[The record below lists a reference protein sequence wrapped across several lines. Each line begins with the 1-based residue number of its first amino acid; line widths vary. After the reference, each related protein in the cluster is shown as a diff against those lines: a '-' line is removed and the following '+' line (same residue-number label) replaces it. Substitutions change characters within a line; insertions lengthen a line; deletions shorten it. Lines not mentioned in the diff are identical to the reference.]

1 MPPADSSASSE
12 VLRLYTDHHA
22 WLIGWLRRRLDRSW
36 LAADLAQ
43 DTFLSLLNA
52 PEVAPIR
59 EPRPFLATIARRLV
73 ASHYRRQALEQDYLE
88 ALAHL
93 PEPLQPSPEEQLLA
107 VQALQALDRGLAGL
121 STRARE
127 AFLLAHL
134 DGLDYASIAERLGV
148 SVHAVKKYMV
158 RANQACFFAPSTGP
172 VR

>member
-1 MPPADSSASSE
+1 MPSAPQSASSD

-22 WLIGWLRRRLDRSW
+22 WLTGWLRRRLDRSW

-43 DTFLSLLNA
+43 DTFVSILSATDA
-52 PEVAPIR
+52 PQVR

-73 ASHYRRQALEQDYLE
+73 ANHYRRQALEQDYLD

-93 PEPLQPSPEEQLLA
+93 PEPLQPSPEEQLQA
-107 VQALQALDRGLAGL
+107 VQTLQALDRGLAGL
-121 STRARE
+121 SARARE

-148 SVHAVKKYMV
+148 TVHAVKKYIV
-158 RANQACFFAPSTGP
+158 RANQACFFGP
-172 VR
+172 EP